1 MIKQLHSILRPFMLR
16 RTKKEVDSTI
26 LPKKEIYIYVGLS
39 AVQITMYK
47 SLLLKKSTGINDDL
61 NKSYYNNLLM

>member
-26 LPKKEIYIYVGLS
+26 PAKKEIYIYVGLS
-39 AVQITMYK
+39 KVQIEIYK
-47 SLLLKKSTGINDDL
+47 NLLLKKSTGINEEV